1 MRTRRSGRFL
11 QGHLHMTRMYTAT
24 IMNMGMGMT
33 AGSIPVAAVAMTVAA
48 MGMDAES
55 RNSEERDIRQ
65 WN

>member
-1 MRTRRSGRFL
+1 M

-33 AGSIPVAAVAMTVAA
+33 VGSIPVAAVAMTVAA